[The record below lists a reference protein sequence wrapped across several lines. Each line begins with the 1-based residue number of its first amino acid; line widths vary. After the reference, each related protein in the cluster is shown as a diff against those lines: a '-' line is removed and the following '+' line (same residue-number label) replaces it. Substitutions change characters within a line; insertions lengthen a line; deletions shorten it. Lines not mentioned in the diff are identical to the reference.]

1 MSVSQASIMRGYV
14 FAAFAVCG
22 IVGTHILRD
31 TSEFQATCAV
41 LSQLPTV
48 CRLEK
53 PALADAVGAALPRM
67 SAFANLSLE
76 KGLSR
81 FRPLLLAASRD
92 GGPVGGLH
100 LLRGALFELHGNMT
114 DALCDFQVALAH
126 GAVGSSSAVT
136 RASPGASAEMQDAL
150 QAIDRLRIE
159 SAYRLAHDSNAG
171 RFRQVFQEWRFE
183 HDHHSTAIEGNTLSS
198 SDVRALV
205 ETHLC
210 PAGCNVDA
218 VNEVLGVDVGYTFV
232 ASKTQYLNRSSP
244 ALWATGAASAPLVS
258 LELLLRIHTH
268 VLRGDLDAG
277 VWRDHQVF
285 VGDHRPPPADAVP
298 ALMAELAARW
308 QSPEFQSL
316 HPIVQAALAHFEF
329 VWVHPFSDGNGRTAR
344 LLSSYLLMRAGYPP
358 LNILVQDRNR
368 YYAALHDSHPQNGGC
383 SRALTRLFAERL
395 LLMSTDLCDGLSRIP
410 EAPTQ
415 ASALP
420 LHACTPVHG
429 TMPKAPSVQVLDE
442 L

>member
-1 MSVSQASIMRGYV
+1 MSIVRGYML
-14 FAAFAVCG
+14 AAFAVCG
-22 IVGTHILRD
+22 IVAALLRD
-31 TSEFQATCAV
+31 TSEFHATCAM
-41 LSQLPTV
+41 LSQLPTA

-53 PALADAVGAALPRM
+53 PALADAVGGALPRM
-67 SAFANLSLE
+67 SAFANVPLE

-81 FRPLLLAASRD
+81 FSSLLLAASQD

-100 LLRGALFELHGNMT
+100 LLRGAFFELHGNMT
-114 DALCDFQVALAH
+114 AALCDFQVALAR

-136 RASPGASAEMQDAL
+136 RASPGADAEMQDAL
-150 QAIDRLRIE
+150 HAIDRLRIE
-159 SAYRLAHDSNAG
+159 SAYRLAHGGNSG
-171 RFRQVFQEWRFE
+171 RLHRVMQEWRFE

-210 PAGCNVDA
+210 PSGCDVDA
-218 VNEVLGVDVGYTFV
+218 ANEVLGVDVGYTFV
-232 ASKTQYLNRSSP
+232 ASQTQFLSPASP
-244 ALWATGAASAPLVS
+244 ALWAAGTASAPLVS
-258 LELLLRIHTH
+258 LELLLRIHTQ
-268 VLRGDLDAG
+268 VLRGGLEAG
-277 VWRDHQVF
+277 AWREYQVF
-285 VGDHRPPPADAVP
+285 VGDHRPPPPGAVP

-358 LNILVQDRNR
+358 LNILMQDRNR

-410 EAPTQ
+410 EAPAQ
-415 ASALP
+415 AS
-420 LHACTPVHG
+420 LHACTPVPE
-429 TMPKAPSVQVLDE
+429 TMPKASSALDE